1 MKSIFASMTVKRSAV
16 LLVIF
21 CLLTGVA
28 TMLVGGF
35 VSERAKHLE
44 TEWNHFEHDIVEKNH
59 ALARLRDALG
69 YGGMIHQFKNY
80 VLRGDEPRIEKFSS
94 QVDSALT
101 AISVYRDQGVE
112 ATESSA
118 LKRIKSTI
126 EKYASKILIVKSM
139 VAEGRTPQQID
150 NVIKISDG
158 PALTALQAL
167 DDHVTS
173 ARKTS
178 IGEFRADLKE
188 ISTLVFLAA
197 YGFPVLLMML
207 AGLLWFGI
215 SKLLKQ
221 LGGEPSEVVDVSR
234 QVANGELALPACKL
248 KKDASSAMG
257 ALVATVCKLVD
268 VIDEI
273 RSGADSVDESARI
286 INDQNHELN
295 KRTVSQAANLV
306 ETSASMDEMTV
317 TVKQNAENA
326 FEANKLTLSARKRA
340 EEGGEAVAEVVAA
353 MSEIHASSEKI
364 GDITSVI
371 DEIAFQTNLLALNAA
386 VEAARAGE
394 QGRGFAVV
402 ANEVRNLAQRSADAA
417 KEIKGLIDD
426 SVAKVEGGSQLVNEA
441 GNTLTELIDSVKKVS
456 ALMEE
461 MATANE
467 EQSQGIEQVNRAINQ
482 MEEETQQNAGLVQKA
497 SDASASMTEQVR
509 SLRESVDFFQ
519 LGEDLDA
526 FERAPILLK
535 TTPQETPSQKIEKTS
550 PAWEGEERRSRVRPW
565 AGTDTQD
572 LAPRPKAK
580 NEPKSDQENNW
591 DSF

>member
-1 MKSIFASMTVKRSAV
+1 MKNIFASMTVKRSAV
-16 LLVIF
+16 LLVAF

-35 VSERAKHLE
+35 VSGRAENLE
-44 TEWNHFEHDIVEKNH
+44 AEWNDFEHDVVKKNH

-94 QVDSALT
+94 QVDNALT
-101 AISVYRDQGVE
+101 AINVYHDLGVE

-118 LKRIKSTI
+118 LKSIKSTI
-126 EKYASKILIVKSM
+126 ETYASKIIIVKSM

-158 PALTALQAL
+158 SALTALQAL
-167 DDHVTS
+167 EDHVIST
-173 ARKTS
+173 RKAS
-178 IGEFRADLKE
+178 IEEFRDDLKE
-188 ISTLVFLAA
+188 ISTLVFFTA
-197 YGFPVLLMML
+197 YGFPVLLMIL
-207 AGLLWFGI
+207 AGLLWFGV

-221 LGGEPSEVVDVSR
+221 LGGEPSEVVQVSR
-234 QVANGELALPACKL
+234 QVANGELALPECQL
-248 KKDASSAMG
+248 KKETSSAMG

-268 VIDEI
+268 VIAEI
-273 RSGADSVDESARI
+273 RMSADSVDESARV

-295 KRTVSQAANLV
+295 KRMVSQAASLV

-353 MSEIHASSEKI
+353 MSEIHTSSEKI

-417 KEIKGLIDD
+417 KEIKELIDD

-441 GNTLTELIDSVKKVS
+441 GNTLTELIESVKKVS
-456 ALMEE
+456 ALMED

-482 MEEETQQNAGLVQKA
+482 MEDETQQNAELVQKA
-497 SDASASMTEQVR
+497 SDASASMTEQAR
-509 SLRESVDFFQ
+509 NLRQGVDFFQ

-526 FERAPILLK
+526 FERAPVLLK
-535 TTPQETPSQKIEKTS
+535 TTPKETPSQKIEKPS
-550 PAWEGEERRSRVRPW
+550 PAWEGEERRSAVRPW
-565 AGTDTQD
+565 AGADTQRS
-572 LAPRPKAK
+572 LPRPKPK
-580 NEPKSDQENNW
+580 TESKSDQENNW
-591 DSF
+591 ESF